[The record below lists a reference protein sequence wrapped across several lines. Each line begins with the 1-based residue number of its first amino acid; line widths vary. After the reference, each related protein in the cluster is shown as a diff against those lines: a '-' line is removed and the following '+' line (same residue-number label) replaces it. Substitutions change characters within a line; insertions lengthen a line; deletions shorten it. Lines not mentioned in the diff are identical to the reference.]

1 MWLGKI
7 LERYILREVV
17 TAWLVVTGV
26 LLVILLANQV
36 AGCWSAPPKT
46 SIRKAWCWS

>member
-1 MWLGKI
+1 MGNPLG
-7 LERYILREVV
+7 RYVLREVV

-36 AGCWSAPPKT
+36 VGVLERAA
-46 SIRKAWCWS
+46 ANQ